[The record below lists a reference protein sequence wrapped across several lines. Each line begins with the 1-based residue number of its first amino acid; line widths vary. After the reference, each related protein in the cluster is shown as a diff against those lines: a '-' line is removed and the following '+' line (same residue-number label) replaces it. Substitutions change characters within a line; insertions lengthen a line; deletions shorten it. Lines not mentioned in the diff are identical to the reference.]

1 MMMMMMTMTM
11 TMTTM
16 MMMMVMM
23 MNDDGEDD
31 EDEDDIFL
39 MDIQYTLYAMNQI
52 GPSYNLSYIMI
63 CHLYKQT
70 HGEHPQLPDRC
81 SPVLIADVRIFPWV
95 Y

>member
-1 MMMMMMTMTM
+1 MMMMMMMMMTMTM
-11 TMTTM
+11 TMTT

-52 GPSYNLSYIMI
+52 GPSYNLSYIIIYHDM
-63 CHLYKQT
+63 
-70 HGEHPQLPDRC
+70 
-81 SPVLIADVRIFPWV
+81 SPLQANPW
-95 Y
+95 